1 MPSKKTKGSRKTE
14 RKAVQSAAKVSN
26 RTDAQNDEESKAAEE
41 DSFLEE
47 AIKLAAK
54 EKKALKKV
62 GKMTA
67 EQQALAD
74 QTMAKLKIKHEV
86 KDINSKLREF
96 KLANPCEHGFG
107 GFPPGDVC
115 VDFVKDLV
123 EKHSHAMLATAKRDF
138 DDLIEC
144 FDFTVTALKGKYP
157 EVWDDVAKLELIK
170 SCFLSKGTT
179 ALLHEKSD
187 NYLFIYSA
195 KYFEDYVES
204 LKKQSRMM
212 DLNPKIVFKEHKT
225 FVSFYKKRIPCNC
238 LDAEHKQ
245 LNQKVDSGTHDDDGL
260 MKLMILNSL
269 LQRESSSGDDEMQCR
284 HGFDYIPDW
293 FDHYAHCIFSLV
305 QGIVTANE
313 EHHAFYCG
321 GDFIDRFAH
330 GWEVSMEC
338 SAQVWE
344 DSVKIERIKSAF
356 LNMGTQAILEDD
368 GLCTD
373 SSIWKAAYIARFIEI
388 FTSTREHSKIIEA
401 SIASELIE
409 ADPRTLV
416 SFFRKRIP
424 CNCLDGKY
432 EEVKDMKKMGSCFN
446 KYCQLPG
453 GRMERSKMSCCSK
466 CNQATYC
473 SRECQR
479 IHWPNHKRACGS
491 KNKKKQ
497 EEMVNKS
504 DRKYFLGL

>member
-1 MPSKKTKGSRKTE
+1 MPSKKTKGSRKTA

-54 EKKALKKV
+54 EKKALKKA

-74 QTMAKLKIKHEV
+74 QKMGKMKHEV
-86 KDINSKLREF
+86 KDIYSKLKEF

-115 VDFVKDLV
+115 IDFVKDLV
-123 EKHSHAMLATAKRDF
+123 EKYGQAMLATAKGDF
-138 DDLIEC
+138 DDLIES
-144 FDFTVTALKGKYP
+144 FDFTVKSLKGKYP

-179 ALLHEKSD
+179 ALLHEKCD

-195 KYFEDYVES
+195 KYFEDYVVS

-238 LDAEHKQ
+238 LDVEYEQ
-245 LNQKVDSGTHDDDGL
+245 LNQKVASGTHEDNGL
-260 MKLMILNSL
+260 VKLMFLNSL
-269 LQRESSSGDDEMQCR
+269 LQRESSSGDDEIQCR

-293 FDHYAHCIFSLV
+293 IDNYEHCIRSLV

-313 EHHAFYCG
+313 
-321 GDFIDRFAH
+321 
-330 GWEVSMEC
+330 
-338 SAQVWE
+338 
-344 DSVKIERIKSAF
+344 
-356 LNMGTQAILEDD
+356 
-368 GLCTD
+368 
-373 SSIWKAAYIARFIEI
+373 
-388 FTSTREHSKIIEA
+388 
-401 SIASELIE
+401 
-409 ADPRTLV
+409 
-416 SFFRKRIP
+416 
-424 CNCLDGKY
+424 
-432 EEVKDMKKMGSCFN
+432 
-446 KYCQLPG
+446 
-453 GRMERSKMSCCSK
+453 
-466 CNQATYC
+466 
-473 SRECQR
+473 
-479 IHWPNHKRACGS
+479 
-491 KNKKKQ
+491 
-497 EEMVNKS
+497 
-504 DRKYFLGL
+504 